1 MYSQESETG
10 EAVETEFTP
19 GRESVVQ
26 AVVETVAAARDSDP
40 LELATLADSVDPD
53 ALEALF
59 DRDATPSVAR
69 SLTFRYEGLDVTVT
83 GDGAVVARPPTP

>member
-1 MYSQESETG
+1 MYSQKSDTE
-10 EAVETEFTP
+10 EAVQTEFVP
-19 GRESVVQ
+19 GSDSIIQ
-26 AVVETVAAARDSDP
+26 AVVEAVSTVRGCDP

-59 DRDATPSVAR
+59 GQDAAQSVAR

-83 GDGAVVARPPTP
+83 GDGAVVARPPTQ